1 MFKNLIVYRLLPE
14 WSATLEDLQRGLEA
28 GRFLPCGATQA
39 ASAGWVPPRG
49 DPHAPLVESI
59 QGQWLMRLAQEHKL
73 LPSSVVK
80 RRAEEIAQQVEAST
94 GRKPGRREG
103 KEIREQAEHELLPQA
118 FTKLSAL
125 NVWLAPAQRFLVIEA
140 GSQKRA
146 EEVVTLL
153 VKALDGF
160 AVRLLQTQLAPVT
173 AMSAWLNAGETPEPF
188 GLDRECELKAADDT
202 KATVRYVRHGL
213 DLEEIRGHL
222 TAGKLPTRVALSWR
236 GRVSFTLTEGL
247 QLKKLVIDDGLLEGA
262 QGSDR
267 GDDPFDADAAIV
279 TGELVRLL
287 PDLIELLDG
296 ELASLS

>member
-14 WSATLEDLQRGLEA
+14 WSASLEDLQRGLEA

-49 DPHAPLVESI
+49 DAHAPLVESI
-59 QGQWLMRLAQEHKL
+59 QGHWLMRLAQEHKL
-73 LPSSVVK
+73 LPGSVVK

-125 NVWLAPAQRFLVIEA
+125 HVWLAPKQRFLVIDA

-173 AMSAWLNAGETPEPF
+173 AMSAWLTAGETPEPF

-213 DLEEIRGHL
+213 DLDEIRGHL
-222 TAGKLPTRVALSWR
+222 KAGKLPTRVALSWR

-247 QLKKLVIDDGLLEGA
+247 QLKKLVIDDGLLEGP
-262 QGSDR
+262 QGGDR
-267 GDDPFDADAAIV
+267 GDDPFDADAAIF

-287 PDLIELLDG
+287 PELIELLDG
-296 ELASLS
+296 ELESLS